1 MHFNNAFQSMSHD
14 LMMTCWTYLIIIM
27 ILIHYE
33 FTNYDELWWIINYDE
48 LFTVRIP
55 KSSRSEH
62 RHHSGREPA
71 PVWKTEAAPGA
82 VGGGGDVPSAKGHAM
97 KLKHHCI
104 TKVTMMSSK
113 VTRMSLGCHQKM
125 RPSGSAVNEVRCLN
139 PRLGSHL
146 PMQLRELRWIVQTY
160 VEDPRIAPT
169 RRYRRVIW
177 FEVLRL
183 LAQPSTEVYLW
194 KTRIQ
199 TFNALHQKTCSMSFS
214 SLFWI
219 YRACARM
226 LSSWKQ
232 TQLARISMPV

>member
-1 MHFNNAFQSMSHD
+1 MS
-14 LMMTCWTYLIIIM
+14 LRQYGRPKPLPEPWAAAATCL
-27 ILIHYE
+27 
-33 FTNYDELWWIINYDE
+33 
-48 LFTVRIP
+48 VP
-55 KSSRSEH
+55 KGTPWNWSITAS
-62 RHHSGREPA
+62 
-71 PVWKTEAAPGA
+71 
-82 VGGGGDVPSAKGHAM
+82 
-97 KLKHHCI
+97 LKSQWCHL
-104 TKVTMMSSK
+104 K
-113 VTRMSLGCHQKM
+113 SLGCHQKM

-146 PMQLRELRWIVQTY
+146 PMQLRELWWIVQTY